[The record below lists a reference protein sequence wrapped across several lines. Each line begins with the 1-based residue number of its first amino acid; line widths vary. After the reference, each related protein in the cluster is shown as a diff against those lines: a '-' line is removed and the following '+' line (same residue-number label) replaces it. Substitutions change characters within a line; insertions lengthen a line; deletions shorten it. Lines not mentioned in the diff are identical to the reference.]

1 MGPVRSLRP
10 QTPLDVWLY
19 LVETFFCLL
28 VFYRSRSEILPVCQK
43 RQGGHQAF
51 LSPERTMHWSA
62 GIWIFMKEN
71 CNYKYKCKY
80 KYKENKVSPLC
91 PETWEAVRV
100 QTRKRTLVNKHNPTS
115 SKQQANIFPI
125 GGSAPAS
132 PTPRVSSFM
141 DNILDRTQSLF
152 LFVPQ
157 EKNTTVKLARLQ

>member
-10 QTPLDVWLY
+10 QTPLDVWQRRGSLTASLY
-19 LVETFFCLL
+19 LVETFFCSL
-28 VFYRSRSEILPVCQK
+28 VFSRPRSEILPVCQK

-71 CNYKYKCKY
+71 CKYNYKSKY

-115 SKQQANIFPI
+115 SKQQANILPI
-125 GGSAPAS
+125 GRAATAS
-132 PTPRVSSFM
+132 PTPG
-141 DNILDRTQSLF
+141 F
-152 LFVPQ
+152 LLLW
-157 EKNTTVKLARLQ
+157 TIS